1 MVSRRQFLAILM
13 LMLAASACTLPGAA
27 SPTPFTF
34 PTPNL
39 TLTAIFAPTETP
51 APAGPTVPPPATET
65 ATPGGASSPT
75 PGTVVAPTSSV
86 GLIRPNGFPVTAQ
99 FLPAAPS
106 IDGDLGDWSG
116 TTFAAN
122 QCVFGCSKYSG
133 ENDLSA
139 SYYLGYDN
147 SALYLGI
154 KVKDDQ
160 YVQLST
166 GHLMYKGDDVEI
178 QFDTNLAGDFA
189 DKFLSGDDYQIG
201 MSAGNFGSRAPEA
214 YRWYPASL
222 QAPLPGVLI
231 KAKQATGGYTLEAK
245 IPWTVFKVTPTS
257 GARFGFALSLSDDD
271 LPGSAVQQSLVS
283 SVPTRTLVNPTTWGT
298 LILAPSGGS

>member
-1 MVSRRQFLAILM
+1 MRSCRQFLPLLM
-13 LMLAASACTLPGAA
+13 LMLAAAACTLPGAA

-34 PTPNL
+34 PTPNM

-51 APAGPTVPPPATET
+51 TPGPTVPPPTAET

-75 PGTVVAPTSSV
+75 PGTSVAPTSSV
-86 GLIRPNGFPVTAQ
+86 GLIRPNGFPATAQ
-99 FLPAAPS
+99 FLPTPPS

-116 TTFAAN
+116 TTFTAS
-122 QCVFGCSKYSG
+122 QCVFGCSLYSG

-139 SYYLGYDN
+139 SYYIGYDV
-147 SALYLGI
+147 SALYLGV

-160 YVQLST
+160 FVQLST

-178 QFDTNLAGDFA
+178 QLDTNLAGDFT
-189 DKFLSGDDYQIG
+189 DKFLSGDDYQVG
-201 MSAGNFGSRAPEA
+201 MSAGNFGSHAPEA

-222 QAPLPGVLI
+222 QAPLPGVVI
-231 KAKQATGGYTLEAK
+231 KAKQVAGGYTLEAK
-245 IPWTVFKVTPTS
+245 IPWIVFNVTPTS

-283 SVPTRTLVNPTTWGT
+283 SVSTRTLVNPTTWGT

>member
-1 MVSRRQFLAILM
+1 MGLRRQYLPLLM
-13 LMLAASACTLPGAA
+13 LGLAAAACTLPGAA

-51 APAGPTVPPPATET
+51 TPPGPTVGPSPTET
-65 ATPGGASSPT
+65 LAATAGASPT
-75 PGTVVAPTSSV
+75 PGTGVTPTSPV

-99 FLPAAPS
+99 FLPTPPT

-116 TTFAAN
+116 TTFTAS
-122 QCVFGCSKYSG
+122 QCVFGCSLWSG

-139 SYYLGYDN
+139 SYYMGYDS
-147 SALYLGI
+147 SALYVGV

-178 QFDTNLAGDFA
+178 QLDTNLAGDFA
-189 DKFLSGDDYQIG
+189 DKSLSADDYQMG

-222 QAPLPGVLI
+222 QAALPSVFI

-283 SVPTRTLVNPTTWGT
+283 SVSTRKLVDPTTWGT
-298 LILAPSGGS
+298 LILGPSAGS